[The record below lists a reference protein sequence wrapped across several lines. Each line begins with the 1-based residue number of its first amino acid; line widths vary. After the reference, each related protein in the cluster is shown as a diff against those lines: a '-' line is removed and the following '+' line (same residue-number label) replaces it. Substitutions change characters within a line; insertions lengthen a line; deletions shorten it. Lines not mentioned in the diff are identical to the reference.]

1 MTFIDRILERV
12 FHSTI
17 QEQVRQQLALAE
29 TDAIFKL
36 GARTLTDSER
46 DRYKAD
52 REEVLARSL
61 DAWRLNP
68 LARRIVELTS
78 EYVVGGGI
86 SISCP
91 HEPTAAFISNFWEH
105 RLNRMP
111 IRAFE
116 MCDEL
121 TRSGNLFVLLTTD
134 SAGMSYLRAIPAKDI
149 QKIQSREND
158 IEQPVAFFP
167 KGSLD
172 DLDPQPYPA
181 YDPLHDDPANAVML
195 QYAINRPAGAQWGE
209 SDLAPLLRWL
219 SRYSSW
225 LEDRARLNRY
235 RNAFLYVV
243 QAKFNS
249 EAQRKQRQQALNA
262 HPPKPGSILVADEN
276 EIWRVINPR
285 LQSSEAN
292 QDGLAL
298 KKMIACGA
306 GMPLH
311 FLAEPESSTRT
322 TAEAAGGPTFR
333 RFQQRQ
339 EYFLWLLS
347 DLLRVVVSRRARID
361 ASVDAKAPI
370 QLSGTDISARDNTSL
385 AMAAANM
392 LSVLTELRDRHL
404 IDNAEFL
411 RLVYRFTG
419 ESVDIEDMLAR
430 GKAAADQAQ
439 GASPAGA
446 RAKPTVSK
454 PDIDP
459 ISGVEE

>member
-1 MTFIDRILERV
+1 MTFIDRIIERV
-12 FHSTI
+12 FHNSI

-195 QYAINRPAGAQWGE
+195 QYAINRPAGRSGANPIWRPCCAG
-209 SDLAPLLRWL
+209 SRAIPPGSRTAPASTATATRFCMWCKPNSTPKPSANSA
-219 SRYSSW
+219 SRRSTPIRPSPAVSWWRTRTRSGASST
-225 LEDRARLNRY
+225 RAC
-235 RNAFLYVV
+235 
-243 QAKFNS
+243 S
-249 EAQRKQRQQALNA
+249 
-262 HPPKPGSILVADEN
+262 PPKP
-276 EIWRVINPR
+276 
-285 LQSSEAN
+285 
-292 QDGLAL
+292 
-298 KKMIACGA
+298 
-306 GMPLH
+306 
-311 FLAEPESSTRT
+311 TRT
-322 TAEAAGGPTFR
+322 GWR
-333 RFQQRQ
+333 
-339 EYFLWLLS
+339 
-347 DLLRVVVSRRARID
+347 SRR
-361 ASVDAKAPI
+361 
-370 QLSGTDISARDNTSL
+370 
-385 AMAAANM
+385 
-392 LSVLTELRDRHL
+392 
-404 IDNAEFL
+404 
-411 RLVYRFTG
+411 
-419 ESVDIEDMLAR
+419 
-430 GKAAADQAQ
+430 
-439 GASPAGA
+439 
-446 RAKPTVSK
+446 
-454 PDIDP
+454 
-459 ISGVEE
+459 